1 MMLLLSSC
9 VTPNPSDTSLESSSN
24 TSGDNSSDTTGGT
37 ASDTTSD
44 TSSGSS
50 TSDSI
55 PELESQTIAEIRVLS
70 LACETIANE
79 VGVGISS
86 EYVKFS
92 GKLLA
97 RLDSATSKSAYGK
110 QYKLLFADTTGY
122 IYVSAD

>member
-1 MMLLLSSC
+1 M
-9 VTPNPSDTSLESSSN
+9 
-24 TSGDNSSDTTGGT
+24 
-37 ASDTTSD
+37 
-44 TSSGSS
+44 
-50 TSDSI
+50 
-55 PELESQTIAEIRVLS
+55 
-70 LACETIANE
+70 ACETIANE

-122 IYVSAD
+122 IYVSADDAAYDKLEDKIGNCGLLGITFCK